1 MNMNDNKRIVAIYTR
16 VSTTDQAR
24 EGHSLEEQ
32 ERRLRARCIS
42 NDYQIYKVYTDAGI
56 SGKSA
61 DNRPAY
67 QQMLKDMKKKKF
79 DLIMAFK
86 MDRISRSIID
96 FEEFFNEI
104 KKYNCG
110 IEFLCENI
118 DTTGAAGMMFA
129 RILGIFAQ
137 FERELIQERTLVG
150 VESAVNKGHF
160 GGRPPLGY
168 KNKLDKDGKHKLKE
182 WEIEENGAKIV
193 REIFELCSQGKTYF
207 QISTILKEKYPKV
220 VSYIRTNKKTNE
232 KEIVYRSWTDGS
244 LSVILNNRTY
254 TGNYEY
260 RKSVK
265 DKETIL
271 LYDKVPQI
279 ISEELFEECQDIIR
293 RNARNYY
300 RSKLYLFMQKIVC
313 PNCGRILGCNG
324 TKKPN
329 GTEYRY
335 YKCFN
340 CGDYVR
346 EEYVEEA
353 LIDKLCDYFELYN
366 VLGDESVIVDKELAE
381 EFNKCKLNHKIR
393 FKMDENI
400 INKKI
405 ASDFDRNEL
414 DFKKIWDIASYETK
428 AKFIYEYVDVIT
440 LDKIKRKKNNIC
452 EIKLAN
458 IKIKKNKVNKLFE
471 LSEDNLIDNIISNG
485 SRSFSIANF
494 KRESDALEYI
504 NLLEKKYNI
513 LREDCILDDYEGF
526 CFEPSFFK
534 EINIRPTRA
543 VEKGKSIFLYLKEN

>member
-1 MNMNDNKRIVAIYTR
+1 
-16 VSTTDQAR
+16 
-24 EGHSLEEQ
+24 
-32 ERRLRARCIS
+32 
-42 NDYQIYKVYTDAGI
+42 
-56 SGKSA
+56 
-61 DNRPAY
+61 
-67 QQMLKDMKKKKF
+67 
-79 DLIMAFK
+79 
-86 MDRISRSIID
+86 
-96 FEEFFNEI
+96 
-104 KKYNCG
+104 
-110 IEFLCENI
+110 
-118 DTTGAAGMMFA
+118 
-129 RILGIFAQ
+129 
-137 FERELIQERTLVG
+137 
-150 VESAVNKGHF
+150 
-160 GGRPPLGY
+160 
-168 KNKLDKDGKHKLKE
+168 
-182 WEIEENGAKIV
+182 
-193 REIFELCSQGKTYF
+193 
-207 QISTILKEKYPKV
+207 
-220 VSYIRTNKKTNE
+220 
-232 KEIVYRSWTDGS
+232 
-244 LSVILNNRTY
+244 
-254 TGNYEY
+254 
-260 RKSVK
+260 
-265 DKETIL
+265 
-271 LYDKVPQI
+271 
-279 ISEELFEECQDIIR
+279 
-293 RNARNYY
+293 
-300 RSKLYLFMQKIVC
+300 MQKIVC

-366 VLGDESVIVDKELAE
+366 VLGNESVIVDKELAE

-414 DFKKIWDIASYETK
+414 DFKKIWDMASYETK

-485 SRSFSIANF
+485 SRGFSIANF